1 MTKTRSKLRMTAGV
15 LKRSTRG
22 TAFAGLLTGG
32 ELMGPFSNNLM
43 LIGVVLLVAA
53 GVKAQTR
60 GNSLTLTATVSEA
73 VALSVAPNWAHGGM
87 DVVSSGGTVR
97 LTLSG
102 TDANS
107 SVIRVPLIVRSNSV
121 FKISA
126 TVESQTA
133 QLTQLSVLD
142 VRATGSLVSPDAVN
156 NLLIPQQFDL
166 RGSAES
172 FSSENGSSSLNNSH
186 SFVVLTGPRV
196 SAGGTLNSANNALQ
210 ITLLIRMKPES
221 VRDSMVHLTFAAS
234 AR

>member
-1 MTKTRSKLRMTAGV
+1 
-15 LKRSTRG
+15 
-22 TAFAGLLTGG
+22 
-32 ELMGPFSNNLM
+32 MGPFSNKLM
-43 LIGVVLLVAA
+43 VIGVVLLVAA

-60 GNSLTLTATVSEA
+60 NALTLTATVSEA
-73 VALSVAPNWAHGGM
+73 VALSVAPNWTHGGM

-121 FKISA
+121 FKILA
-126 TVESQTA
+126 TVESQMA

-142 VRATGSLVSPDAVN
+142 VRGTGSLVSQDAVN
-156 NLLIPQQFDL
+156 NLLIPQQFD
-166 RGSAES
+166 RREFAES
-172 FSSENGSSSLNNSH
+172 FSSENGSSRLNNSH
-186 SFVVLTGPRV
+186 PFVVLSGPRV
-196 SAGGTLNSANNALQ
+196 SAGGTLASPNNALQ

-221 VRDSMVHLTFAAS
+221 VRDSVVHLTFAAS